1 MRTAGA
7 AAPRAAGR
15 PAFFFFF
22 FFFFF
27 KCGAGGYAYERARYF
42 SSHGKKNSDMSSTDS
57 KRALEFSA
65 LTEADLL
72 SRLPSFID
80 HLKKIADGKVSARS
94 KDSGSRRYLINTPP
108 RLYQYTCT

>member
-1 MRTAGA
+1 MARAGTH
-7 AAPRAAGR
+7 
-15 PAFFFFF
+15 
-22 FFFFF
+22 
-27 KCGAGGYAYERARYF
+27 ERALSIF
-42 SSHGKKNSDMSSTDS
+42 SSHRKKNSDMSSTDS
-57 KRALEFSA
+57 KRALEFST

-94 KDSGSRRYLINTPP
+94 KDSGSSRRYLINTPP

>member
-15 PAFFFFF
+15 PAAAR
-22 FFFFF
+22 
-27 KCGAGGYAYERARYF
+27 AGTHERARYF

-57 KRALEFSA
+57 KRALEFST